1 MAIVDGDVVEV
12 DVIEEGEL
20 KWTTVWSRGARS
32 GRRCGQAMG
41 LDSVYG

>member
-20 KWTTVWSRGARS
+20 KWTTVWSSDARS